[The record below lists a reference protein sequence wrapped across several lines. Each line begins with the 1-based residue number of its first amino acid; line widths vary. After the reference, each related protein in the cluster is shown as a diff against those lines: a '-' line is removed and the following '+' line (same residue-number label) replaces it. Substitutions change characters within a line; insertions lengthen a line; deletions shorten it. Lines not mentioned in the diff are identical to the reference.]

1 MQAVSVSLGE
11 AGVTM
16 VCEACGK
23 PIDSID
29 IGAYRKLID
38 KSAKAYLCRACLAER
53 LGWTCEYL
61 DDVILMY
68 RKRGCTLFPPLDYA
82 ED

>member
-1 MQAVSVSLGE
+1 MQAVSVSLGK

-29 IGAYRKLID
+29 IGAYRKLMD
-38 KSAKAYLCRACLAER
+38 KSAKAYLCRECLAER
-53 LGWTCEYL
+53 LGWTREYL
-61 DDVILMY
+61 DGVILMY
-68 RKRGCTLFPPLDYA
+68 RKRGCTLFPPLDNT
-82 ED
+82 DL

>member
-1 MQAVSVSLGE
+1 
-11 AGVTM
+11 M

-29 IGAYRKLID
+29 IGAYRKLMD

-53 LGWTCEYL
+53 LGWTREYL
-61 DDVILMY
+61 DGVILMY
-68 RKRGCTLFPPLDYA
+68 RKRGCTLFPPLGDV
-82 ED
+82 DN